1 MKRKRMRR
9 PASSVKKA
17 RGSLF
22 KDRWQK
28 RELLQK
34 KNKKEKVSKQPER
47 VANDED
53 KSTLKSPKL
62 KTLGRKRKEV
72 KNEE

>member
-34 KNKKEKVSKQPER
+34 QNKKDKASKRPKQVAEDKDKSSLKLPTLKTFGRKNK
-47 VANDED
+47 
-53 KSTLKSPKL
+53 
-62 KTLGRKRKEV
+62 
-72 KNEE
+72 

>member
-1 MKRKRMRR
+1 MRR

-28 RELLQK
+28 RELLEK
-34 KNKKEKVSKQPER
+34 KNRKDKASKQPKQ
-47 VANDED
+47 VAEE
-53 KSTLKSPKL
+53 KEKPTLKSPSL
-62 KTLGRKRKEV
+62 KTLGRKK
-72 KNEE
+72 